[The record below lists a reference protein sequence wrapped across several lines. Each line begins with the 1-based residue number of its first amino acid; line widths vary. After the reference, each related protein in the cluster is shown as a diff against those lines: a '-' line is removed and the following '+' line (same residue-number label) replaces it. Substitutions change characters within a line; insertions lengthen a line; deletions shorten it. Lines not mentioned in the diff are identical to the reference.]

1 MLKLRGVSVM
11 SGVRRFPNLGIHIL
25 DGKVY
30 SDLLLPDPALGP
42 LAGAYAEVR
51 DAAGVHT
58 LGDKPMPRL
67 LMSPGGVQERKAV
80 AWVMTAEGP
89 VTRHLDGGSAIWEA
103 LYEAAEFNA
112 LAGAARMSAR
122 VPAAA

>member
-1 MLKLRGVSVM
+1 M
-11 SGVRRFPNLGIHIL
+11 SRMRRFPSLGVHIL
-25 DGKVY
+25 DGEVC
-30 SDLLLPDPALGP
+30 SDLLLPNPALGP
-42 LAGAYAEVR
+42 LTGAYAEVR
-51 DAAGVHT
+51 DAAGLHS

-89 VTRHLDGGSAIWEA
+89 VTRQLDGGPAIWEA
-103 LYEAAEFNA
+103 LHETAEFNA